1 MLPNTEMEDTGGGIA
16 LVVVVVIMLRNQE
29 FGFGKVKYPSKKF
42 RRDDMINC
50 DKCCWTTLNLRAK
63 KWPLDL
69 VR

>member
-42 RRDDMINC
+42 RRV
-50 DKCCWTTLNLRAK
+50 T
-63 KWPLDL
+63 
-69 VR
+69 